1 MSVIEGTA
9 GPDTL
14 VGGVDADSL
23 SGRGGAD
30 SLVGGAGTDTL
41 DGGSGADTLAGGAG
55 RDLFVIAA
63 GQSGTT
69 LATADVITDW
79 TYDDALSIGGIDA
92 TASNFLIGAGK
103 YGPDLIAFANAQ
115 IAGGQT
121 DIVAMFIGTGMA
133 IFVDS
138 NRDDGT
144 FDDLVY
150 LPGVSMSHIR
160 MENFASSLP
169 AAPPP
174 APPRDAP
181 PPVEQA
187 PSADQIPVLTAALL
201 RPGAMWTGSQITFSV
216 PTAGSQW
223 PGYAA
228 GSEPFV
234 AAYAPLTASQSDYFR
249 LAADVWGDLIAKPIV
264 ETNDLSQPGDIRI
277 AFSQDYYHTY
287 PAVGG
292 GYPTQMSGDIWLEA
306 GLKQDAWWST
316 TAIDPLPAAY
326 RVMLGEF
333 GVALGL
339 QRPLGTATPLPV
351 EYDTVRYSLLTSM
364 GAIDSIAL
372 TFRTDP
378 SSSDGWSS
386 GSIIARIDK
395 PMVYDILAIQ
405 KLYGANPTTN
415 AGDTTYSWDESKPFF
430 DAIYD
435 AGGNDTFDLTGNHR
449 GSAIDL
455 TPGAYSSV
463 AKWSLAQQ
471 EAYWAAAVPQAAAA
485 VHDAYANINLAT
497 MGYTWTA
504 NVGIAFSTTIE
515 NVLGGAGD
523 DTLTGNLANN
533 HLSGGGGADRVF
545 GGAGNDTLEGGS
557 GANYLRGEEGDDQ
570 ITGGSDFDDIN
581 GNLGADTAHGG
592 LGDDWVVGG
601 KDNDALFGDEGG
613 DIVYGNLGD
622 DTCDGG
628 SGADLVRG
636 GQGNDSLVG
645 GSGDDWL
652 SGDRGDDT
660 ISGGAGADVFHTFG
674 DAGIDRVLDFS
685 AAEGDRVQLDA
696 GTQYTVAQLG
706 ADTVISM
713 TGGAQMI
720 LVGVQLSTLP
730 TGWIFGA

>member
-1 MSVIEGTA
+1 MGVFDGTA

-23 SGRGGAD
+23 TGRGGAD
-30 SLVGGAGTDTL
+30 SLAGGAGNDTL
-41 DGGSGADTLAGGAG
+41 DGGSGADTLSGGAG

-79 TYDDALSIGGIDA
+79 SYDDALSIGGITA
-92 TASNFLIGAGK
+92 TSSNFLRVAA
-103 YGPDLIAFANAQ
+103 YYTPDLITYVNNQ
-115 IAGGQT
+115 IAGGQV
-121 DIVAMFIGTGMA
+121 DIVSVFIGPGTV

-138 NRDDGT
+138 NNDNGT
-144 FDDLVY
+144 FDDLIY
-150 LPGVSMSHIR
+150 LPGVSDGKVQA
-160 MENFASSLP
+160 ENFASSLP

-181 PPVEQA
+181 VPVEQA
-187 PSADQIPVLTAALL
+187 PSADRIPGLAAALIQ
-201 RPGAMWTGSQITFSV
+201 PGAKWTGAQILFSI

-223 PGYAA
+223 PGYAT

-234 AAYAPLTASQSDYFR
+234 SAYATLTALQSDYFR
-249 LAADVWGDLIAKPIV
+249 LAAGAWADLIAKPLI
-264 ETNDLSQPGDIRI
+264 ESNDLSQTGDIRV
-277 AFSQDYYHTY
+277 AYSQDYEHAY
-287 PAVGG
+287 PAAGG
-292 GYPTQMSGDIWLEA
+292 GYSAQMSGDIWLESV
-306 GLKQDAWWST
+306 LRQDAWWSGS
-316 TAIDPLPAAY
+316 AADPIPTGY
-326 RVMLGEF
+326 RVMLRDL

-339 QRPLGTATPLPV
+339 KWPAGSLPTELDTIRYTALG
-351 EYDTVRYSLLTSM
+351 SM
-364 GAIDSIAL
+364 GAIDSIAY

-378 SSSDGWSS
+378 SSSAGWTQDT
-386 GSIIARIDK
+386 IIAHINK

-405 KLYGANPTTN
+405 QIYGANPITN
-415 AGDTTYSWDESKPFF
+415 AGDTVYYWDESRPFF
-430 DAIYD
+430 DAVYD
-435 AGGNDTFDLTGNHR
+435 ASGNDTFDLTANHR

-471 EAYWAAAVPQAAAA
+471 EAYWAAAVPQAAAG
-485 VHDAYANINLAT
+485 VHQAYANVNLAT

-523 DTLTGNLANN
+523 DTITGNAAKN
-533 HLSGGGGADRVF
+533 HLSGGGGTDRLF
-545 GGAGNDTLEGGS
+545 GAAGDDTIDGGS
-557 GANYLRGEEGDDQ
+557 GANYLRGDDGADT
-570 ITGGSDFDDIN
+570 ITGGADFDDIN
-581 GNLGADTAHGG
+581 GNMGNDTAHGG

-601 KDNDALFGDEGG
+601 KDQDSLFGDVGD

-628 SGADLVRG
+628 AGADLMRG
-636 GQGNDSLVG
+636 GQGADSLAG
-645 GSGDDWL
+645 GAGNDWL

-674 DAGIDRVLDFS
+674 DAGVDRVLDFS
-685 AAEGDRVQLDA
+685 VAEGDRVQLDP
-696 GTQYTVAQLG
+696 GTQWTVAQVG
-706 ADTVISM
+706 TDTVISM
-713 TGGAQMI
+713 TGGATMV
-720 LVGVQLSTLP
+720 LVGVQMSSLP